1 MSDKNM
7 LKFVAEPRTMPS
19 LRDAKARV
27 KDHQEI
33 YQAFSAKQAES
44 QSARCSQCGVPYCQI
59 HCPVSNNIPDWLMR
73 VAENRL
79 DEAYLLSSQTNVLPE
94 ICGRIC
100 PQDRLCEGS
109 CVLEQAGHG
118 TVTIGAVEKYITD
131 TAFDNGWVQPMTPL
145 VELPQSIG
153 IIGAGPAGIAAAA
166 RLREFGYQVVIY
178 DAYDRVGGLLIYGI
192 PAFKLEKNI
201 VERRA
206 DWLAQSG
213 VKFVLNCR
221 IGKDKSFAEL
231 RKNHDAV
238 LIATGVYQA
247 RHITDVVGADSE
259 NLIAALDYLTH
270 SNRLDLGDKLQ
281 DNANLN
287 AKDKKVVVLGG
298 GDTAMDCVRTAV
310 RQGAKSVQCLYRR
323 DRANMPGSVRE
334 VANAEQEGVEFC
346 WLVAPD
352 GFISKDGMITAVQA
366 QKMRLGEKAI
376 DGRQAILPD
385 ANAEMQ
391 LFPADMVV
399 QALGFEPEN
408 LPEQF
413 ADNTLPITQ
422 WGTLRARYPDM
433 MLEAETGIDA
443 NNTHDGVF
451 AAGDIVRGASLVV
464 WAVREGQDA
473 AKGIH
478 QWLQNKMK
486 QV

>member
-7 LKFVAEPRTMPS
+7 LKFVDEARAMPT
-19 LRDAKARV
+19 LRDADTRV
-27 KDHQEI
+27 KDYQEI
-33 YQAFSAKQAES
+33 YQSFSAKQAES

-109 CVLEQAGHG
+109 CVLEQSGHG

-131 TAFDNGWVQPMTPL
+131 TAFDNGWVQPIKPL
-145 VELPQSIG
+145 AELTQSIG

-166 RLREFGYQVVIY
+166 RLRECGYQVVIY
-178 DAYDRVGGLLIYGI
+178 DAYDRAGGLLIYGI
-192 PAFKLEKNI
+192 PSFKLEKDI
-201 VERRA
+201 VARRA
-206 DWLAQSG
+206 DWLIESG

-231 RKNHDAV
+231 RKTHDAV

-247 RHITDVVGADSE
+247 REIGDGADSP
-259 NLIAALDYLTH
+259 NLIAALDYLTY
-270 SNRLDLGDKLQ
+270 SNKLDLGDKLQ
-281 DNANLN
+281 NEAGFN
-287 AKDKKVVVLGG
+287 AKGKKVVVIGG

-346 WLVAPD
+346 WLVSPA

-366 QKMRLGEKAI
+366 QKMKLGEKSL

-391 LFPADMVV
+391 VFPADMVV

-413 ADNTLPITQ
+413 ADKALPVTQ
-422 WGTLRARYPDM
+422 YGTLRARYPNM
-433 MLEAETGIDA
+433 MLEAETDTDTD
-443 NNTHDGVF
+443 THDGVF

-473 AKGIH
+473 AAGIH
-478 QWLQNKMK
+478 QWLQNKIK
-486 QV
+486 DESK

>member
-7 LKFVAEPRTMPS
+7 LKFVDEERAMPL
-19 LRDAKARV
+19 LRDADTRV
-27 KDHQEI
+27 KDYQEI
-33 YQAFSAKQAES
+33 YQSFSAKQAES

-109 CVLEQAGHG
+109 CVLEQSGHG

-131 TAFDNGWVQPMTPL
+131 TAFDNGWVQPIKPL
-145 VELPQSIG
+145 SELKQSIG

-166 RLREFGYQVVIY
+166 RLRECGYQVVIY
-178 DAYDRVGGLLIYGI
+178 DAYDRAGGLLIYGI
-192 PAFKLEKNI
+192 PSFKLEKDI
-201 VERRA
+201 VARRA

-221 IGKDKSFAEL
+221 IGKDKKFAEL
-231 RKNHDAV
+231 RKTHDAV

-247 RHITDVVGADSE
+247 RDIGDGADSQ
-259 NLIAALDYLTH
+259 NLVAALDYLTH
-270 SNRLDLGDKLQ
+270 SNKLDLGDKLSS
-281 DNANLN
+281 NAEFN
-287 AKDKKVVVLGG
+287 AKGKKVVVIGG

-334 VANAEQEGVEFC
+334 VANAEQENVEFC

-352 GFISKDGMITAVQA
+352 GFISKDGVITAVQA
-366 QKMRLGEKAI
+366 QKMKLGEKAR

-385 ANAEMQ
+385 ANADIET
-391 LFPADMVV
+391 FPADMVV

-413 ADNTLPITQ
+413 ADKALPVTQ

-433 MLEAETGIDA
+433 MLESDNADA
-443 NNTHDGVF
+443 DNTHDGIF

-473 AKGIH
+473 ATGIH
-478 QWLQNKMK
+478 QWLQNKR
-486 QV
+486 